1 MKIRKRLATPSGD
14 LPLVYED
21 VRLELSAPG
30 RAVFQV
36 VSKEPVSGF
45 VAFAMGY
52 AVNGR
57 DALVFAGYVERCTTM
72 DGSQQR
78 LMCREIAAELD
89 TPIPLAMRHP
99 TLREVL
105 AAYAD
110 KTGLRFILPERPY
123 ADTRPLTRSGLALTG
138 WPTSAAPF
146 RSPITSGRRRGM
158 EKSLWG
164 AGRTRAGRNA
174 RSKSRRRYFP
184 GLWPPGARS

>member
-1 MKIRKRLATPSGD
+1 MKIRKRLVTPSGD

-45 VAFAMGY
+45 VAFAVGY
-52 AVNGR
+52 VVDDW
-57 DALVFAGYVERCTTM
+57 DAFVFAGYVERCTTM

-78 LMCREIAAELD
+78 LMCREIAAKLD

-99 TLREVL
+99 RLREVL

-110 KTGLRFILPERPY
+110 KTGLRFILPKRPY
-123 ADTRPLTRSGLALTG
+123 ADTKIPAFDTFGTG
-138 WPTSAAPF
+138 WPTSAAPSRF
-146 RSPITSGRRRGM
+146 PITSGRRRGM